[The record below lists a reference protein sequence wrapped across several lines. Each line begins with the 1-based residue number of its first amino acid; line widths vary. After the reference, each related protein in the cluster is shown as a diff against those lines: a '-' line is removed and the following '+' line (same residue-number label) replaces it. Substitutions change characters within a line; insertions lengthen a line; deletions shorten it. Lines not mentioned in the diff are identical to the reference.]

1 MNIQWYPGHMTKA
14 KRNMANDV
22 KLVDIVIELLDA
34 RTPYSTQNPDI
45 KKLTAGK
52 KRLILLNKSDLAD
65 TNITSQWIRFF
76 RSEGCEVVALDSR
89 RRDAI
94 NLVRQAIYR
103 LGEDKRERDKKRGLT
118 ETRAVKALICGIP
131 NVGKSTFIN
140 TLAGRAS
147 AKTGNKPGVTK
158 GNQWLTVGNDF
169 LLLDTPGVLWPKF
182 EDKNVGLHLAMIGAI
197 NDQIVNL
204 EELSMELLTFI
215 DNNYPGLLEEKYA
228 ISKEALEEAVCEADQ
243 GILGVNPRALAFLT
257 LIASSRG
264 CIRKGAAPDY
274 ERCSK
279 LLIDD
284 FRSGRLG
291 EISLERPIDGK

>member
-1 MNIQWYPGHMTKA
+1 
-14 KRNMANDV
+14 
-22 KLVDIVIELLDA
+22 
-34 RTPYSTQNPDI
+34 
-45 KKLTAGK
+45 
-52 KRLILLNKSDLAD
+52 
-65 TNITSQWIRFF
+65 
-76 RSEGCEVVALDSR
+76 
-89 RRDAI
+89 
-94 NLVRQAIYR
+94 
-103 LGEDKRERDKKRGLT
+103 
-118 ETRAVKALICGIP
+118 
-131 NVGKSTFIN
+131 
-140 TLAGRAS
+140 
-147 AKTGNKPGVTK
+147 
-158 GNQWLTVGNDF
+158 
-169 LLLDTPGVLWPKF
+169 
-182 EDKNVGLHLAMIGAI
+182 MIGAI

-291 EISLERPIDGK
+291 KISLERPIDGK